1 MSRIDYFSYTFAGM
15 DTSSPNF
22 YDFFLAHYDS
32 FFPRK
37 VSAYIAAH
45 DLECV
50 ICSCGNGY
58 RRRISYP
65 NIGISV
71 MYQGVTPEHGCH
83 VVLSGTILSLAD
95 MRREDYQDF
104 SDEMP
109 SRLVYFK
116 QLLYNDIDLWFRVS
130 RCDIAYDFD
139 IPFHFFLQKFN
150 QGCFLTSI
158 RSSKTIL
165 DNKHRGTIYL
175 GSRKSAVFIRIYDK
189 NLEQSEKTSSLF
201 GFVPPDLP
209 ENWTRLEFEFKN
221 DFKAKIAEQAY
232 SAYLSGPGSIGDFV
246 VKYLYVSDTEPY
258 RRERRNAT
266 PCAWYFDTIIQNNN
280 SVELEYNETYVRGR
294 VNLVYLQ
301 TMYNM
306 LITYF
311 SQVPG
316 LAEYMSMMSRPSESI
331 RRKTINI
338 CLDDVLSMAKNLKGC
353 EDYAARSE
361 DFRLFGQKWCV

>member
-1 MSRIDYFSYTFAGM
+1 MSRIDYFAYTFAGM

-22 YDFFLAHYDS
+22 YDIYLAHYDL
-32 FFPRK
+32 FLPRK
-37 VSAYIAAH
+37 ISNYIFTH

-65 NIGISV
+65 NIGISI
-71 MYQGVTPEHGCH
+71 MFQGVTPEHGCH

-95 MRREDYQDF
+95 MRREDYQEF
-104 SDEMP
+104 SDQMVE
-109 SRLVYFK
+109 RLLMLK
-116 QLLYNDIDLWFRVS
+116 SLLYNDIDLWFRVS

-139 IPFHFFLQKFN
+139 IPFHRFLAKFN
-150 QGCFLTSI
+150 EGCFLTSI

-175 GSRKSAVFIRIYDK
+175 GSRKSAVYIRIYDK
-189 NLEQSEKTSSLF
+189 NLEQSEKSSSLF
-201 GFVPPDLP
+201 GFVPSDLP

-221 DFKAKIAEQAY
+221 DFKAKIAEQAF
-232 SAYLSGPGSIGDFV
+232 SAYLSGPGAIGDFV
-246 VKYLYVSDTEPY
+246 VKYLYVSDTAPY
-258 RRERRNAT
+258 QRRRSEAM
-266 PCAWYFDTIIQNNN
+266 PCSWYFDTIIQNNN
-280 SVELEYNETYVRGR
+280 SVEIEYNETYVRGR

-311 SQVPG
+311 KQVPG
-316 LAEYMSMMSRPSESI
+316 LAAYMSMMSRPSESI

-338 CLDDVLSMAKNLKGC
+338 CLDDVLQMAIKLKG
-353 EDYAARSE
+353 DDNIAARSE
-361 DFRLFGQKWCV
+361 NFGIFGQKWCV